1 MNKTT
6 TTPEDLKRAFASI
19 GLIYKGSQFGQ
30 YEWRTSDGKRGL
42 VADWNGREWC
52 MFQVNPI
59 TGIVGGA
66 IASPEH
72 AARIF

>member
-30 YEWRTSDGKRGL
+30 AAMMSST
-42 VADWNGREWC
+42 VA
-52 MFQVNPI
+52 
-59 TGIVGGA
+59 
-66 IASPEH
+66 
-72 AARIF
+72 